1 MPLEK
6 QPTTAAWDAANTS
19 LTVLSF
25 IGEDRHTTRNSVTRT
40 VPTQTTHLSC
50 LTQAGLSWHPVP
62 VLLRLLLLVPLPV
75 VGVALL
81 VGVMLV

>member
-1 MPLEK
+1 M
-6 QPTTAAWDAANTS
+6 
-19 LTVLSF
+19 
-25 IGEDRHTTRNSVTRT
+25 
-40 VPTQTTHLSC
+40 
-50 LTQAGLSWHPVP
+50 TQAGLSWHPVP